1 MAEASQRSQRP
12 GHAVALQPATALPPD
27 WPHRAHSHAV
37 VAGGLRW
44 HVQLFGTPGAAAGS
58 VLLLHGTGASSH
70 SFAGLAPLLAARHR
84 VIVPDLPGHAHTQRP
99 RAEGLSLPG
108 MAEGL
113 GALLRVLGEA
123 PVLVVGHS
131 AGAAIG
137 ARLCLDGHANPRV
150 LASINGAFFP
160 PRGLGQGWFAPAAKL
175 LALNPLVPHVFAWQ
189 AARPATLKK
198 LIDSTGSAISPESVA
213 LYGRLVGDPA
223 HVAAVLAMMAL
234 WDLPPLLRDLPA
246 LRPRLALLVGAC
258 DTTVPPAQAEELR
271 RLVPAAAVQVVP
283 GRGHLVHEE
292 SPRAVAEWLLALA
305 DAGVTGRPQAV
316 TPD

>member
-1 MAEASQRSQRP
+1 M
-12 GHAVALQPATALPPD
+12 ALQPAHALPPD

-70 SFAGLAPLLAARHR
+70 SFAGLAPLLAARYR

-108 MAEGL
+108 MAAGL

-137 ARLCLDGHANPRV
+137 ARLCLDGHANPQV

-189 AARPATLKK
+189 AARPTTLKK
-198 LIDSTGSAISPESVA
+198 LIDSTGSTITPESVA

-246 LRPRLALLVGAC
+246 LRPRLALMVGTR
-258 DTTVPPAQAEELR
+258 DTTVPPAQADELR
-271 RLVPAAAVQVVP
+271 RIVAAAPAQEMP
-283 GRGHLVHEE
+283 GCGHLVHEE
-292 SPRAVAEWLLALA
+292 SPQAVAQWLLGL
-305 DAGVTGRPQAV
+305 TGTPVAAHRQAV